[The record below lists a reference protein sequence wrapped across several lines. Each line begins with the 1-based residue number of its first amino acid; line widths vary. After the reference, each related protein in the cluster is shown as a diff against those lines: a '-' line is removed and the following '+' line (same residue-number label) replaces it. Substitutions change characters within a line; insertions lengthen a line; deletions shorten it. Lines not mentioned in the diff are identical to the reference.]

1 MGSDIESLILEQD
14 DSPVDKLFGIIAQF
28 AFLQRNL
35 ESVAGLDGLHRDRA
49 CEALLQRCSKL
60 QETLHTDWLSGAA
73 EAFEGEP
80 QPFSEDGPP
89 PDQTLLPLDA
99 ALAPYTFRSL
109 NSAKTYLLFW
119 VASLKISQ
127 LICRVEKLLRRNSN
141 PTHMLFYA
149 GEICRSMAYCMQPKI
164 RLSADHASLFAISQ
178 ASKCYIACGAI
189 DQFTWCQGIYR
200 FINRQGFDVA
210 SCVGDADWALWFAAQ
225 SQIIASEF

>member
-1 MGSDIESLILEQD
+1 M
-14 DSPVDKLFGIIAQF
+14 DKLFEIIAQL
-28 AFLQRNL
+28 AFLQRNV
-35 ESVAGLDGLHRDRA
+35 ESVAGLHGFHRERA
-49 CEALLQRCSKL
+49 CEALLRRCLQL
-60 QETLHTDWLSGAA
+60 QETLHKDWLSGAS
-73 EAFEGEP
+73 EALEGEP
-80 QPFSEDGPP
+80 CPFPEDGPP
-89 PDQTLLPLDA
+89 HDHALLPLDA

-127 LICRVEKLLRRNSN
+127 TIYRIEKLLHQNSN

-149 GEICRSMAYCMQPKI
+149 GELCRSMAYCMQPKI
-164 RLSADHASLFAISQ
+164 RLSADHAALFAISQ

-225 SQIIASEF
+225 SQKIASAL